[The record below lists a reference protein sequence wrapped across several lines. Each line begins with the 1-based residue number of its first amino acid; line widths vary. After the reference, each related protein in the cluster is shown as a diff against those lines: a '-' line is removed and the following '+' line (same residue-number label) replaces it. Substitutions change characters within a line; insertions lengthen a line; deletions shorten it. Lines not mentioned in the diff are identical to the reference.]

1 MESFTFK
8 IKNNWAP
15 TNKQTNKQLIGKVEL
30 ITTHL
35 R

>member
-8 IKNNWAP
+8 IKNWAP
-15 TNKQTNKQLIGKVEL
+15 TNKQTNKQIIGKVEL